1 MNRVLQSVIAAAVV
15 SVASVATVA
24 AQGVHFGLGG
34 GLIMPLSDYKNVDN
48 VGWHALGKLDI
59 AIPMSPVGIRVDGVF
74 GQTKHKDIGGSP
86 VDGKTQLI
94 GGLVNLV
101 YKIPVPAPVV
111 KPYLLGGGGVY
122 NLKITVPSASVDTS
136 ETKFTWDLG
145 VGATFGAGPASF
157 FAEAR
162 YVSIQESGGSTKFI
176 PVTVGVSFGG
186 GKK

>member
-1 MNRVLQSVIAAAVV
+1 MNRVLQSVIAVAVV
-15 SVASVATVA
+15 SVASVVTVP
-24 AQGVHFGLGG
+24 AQSVHVGLGG
-34 GLIMPLSDYKNVDN
+34 GLIMPLSDYKDVDN

-59 AIPMSPVGIRVDGVF
+59 GIPMSPVGVRVDGVF
-74 GQTKHKDIGGSP
+74 GQTKHKDVGGTP

-111 KPYLLGGGGVY
+111 KPYLLGGGGIY
-122 NLKITVPSASVDTS
+122 NLKVTIPSASFDTS

-145 VGATFGAGPASF
+145 VGASFGAGPASF

-176 PVTVGVSFGG
+176 PVTVGVSFGA